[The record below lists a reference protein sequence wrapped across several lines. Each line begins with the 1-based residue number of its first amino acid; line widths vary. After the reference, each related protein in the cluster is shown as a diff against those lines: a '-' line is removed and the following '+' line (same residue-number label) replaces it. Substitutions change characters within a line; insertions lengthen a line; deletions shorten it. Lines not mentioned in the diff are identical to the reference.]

1 MYKLVQ
7 RPFAC
12 PVPSWVM
19 SGTIAELEH
28 NVNIGFGWFSAGL
41 GEIFQPERARRPENR
56 GLENTG
62 SMCHGDTN

>member
-1 MYKLVQ
+1 
-7 RPFAC
+7 
-12 PVPSWVM
+12 M

-41 GEIFQPERARRPENR
+41 GGIFQPERVRRPENR